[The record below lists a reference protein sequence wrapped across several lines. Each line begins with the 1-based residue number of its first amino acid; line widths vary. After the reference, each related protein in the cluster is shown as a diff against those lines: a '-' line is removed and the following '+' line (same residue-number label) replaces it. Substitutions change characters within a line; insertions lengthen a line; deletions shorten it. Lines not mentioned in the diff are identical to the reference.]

1 MINLDTKKMEYVL
14 FELVLFTDRFD
25 PEKLL
30 TNIVEFVGYVY
41 KLVVLKN
48 NHSSMRKGQAFIS
61 CEECRSRNSSLFS
74 GLCGKQLAQISQNK
88 SCTLYKKGQILFH
101 EGTRPLGVFCVN
113 KGKIKVYKIGF
124 DGKEQI
130 INIVGEGGLLGYKA
144 MLAEEPYTVSAET
157 LEDCT
162 ICFLSKANFLQSLS
176 DSTDLN
182 RSLMKQV
189 CHEMGVLTENL
200 TNQAQKTVRERL
212 AITLLKLKD
221 TYGMDYHDNGPVEI
235 NLTREDLANIVGT
248 ATETLIR
255 LLHEF
260 KADKL
265 ISSKGRKITIEDPEG
280 LVKTAN
286 LY

>member
-1 MINLDTKKMEYVL
+1 
-14 FELVLFTDRFD
+14 
-25 PEKLL
+25 
-30 TNIVEFVGYVY
+30 
-41 KLVVLKN
+41 
-48 NHSSMRKGQAFIS
+48 MRKGQAFIT
-61 CEECRSRNSSLFS
+61 CEECRSRGSSLFNV
-74 GLCGKQLAQISQNK
+74 LCGKQLAQVSQSK

-162 ICFLSKANFLQSLS
+162 ICFLSKPNFLQAMSES
-176 DSTDLN
+176 SDLN
-182 RSLMKQV
+182 KNLMKQV
-189 CHEMGVLTENL
+189 CHELGVMTENL
-200 TNQAQKTVRERL
+200 TNQAQRTVRERL

-221 TYGMDYHDNGPVEI
+221 TYGLDYHDNGPTEI

-260 KADKL
+260 KEDNL
-265 ISSKGRKITIEDPEG
+265 ITTKGRKIMINNPEG

>member
-1 MINLDTKKMEYVL
+1 
-14 FELVLFTDRFD
+14 
-25 PEKLL
+25 
-30 TNIVEFVGYVY
+30 
-41 KLVVLKN
+41 
-48 NHSSMRKGQAFIS
+48 MRKGQTFIT
-61 CEECRSRNSSLFS
+61 CEECQSRSSSLFNV
-74 GLCGKQLAQISQNK
+74 LCGKQLAQVSQNK

-130 INIVGEGGLLGYKA
+130 INIIGEGGLLGYKA
-144 MLAEEPYTVSAET
+144 MLAEEPYSVSAET

-162 ICFLSKANFLQSLS
+162 ICFLSRPNFLQSLS
-176 DSTDLN
+176 DSGDLN
-182 RSLMKQV
+182 KRILKQV
-189 CHEMGVLTENL
+189 CHEHGLLTESL
-200 TNQAQKTVRERL
+200 TNQAQRTVRERL

-221 TYGMDYHDNGPVEI
+221 TYGLDYHDNGGVEI

-260 KADKL
+260 KNDKL
-265 ISSKGRKITIEDPEG
+265 ITTKGRKIRIEDPEG
-280 LVKTAN
+280 LLKTAN

>member
-1 MINLDTKKMEYVL
+1 
-14 FELVLFTDRFD
+14 
-25 PEKLL
+25 
-30 TNIVEFVGYVY
+30 
-41 KLVVLKN
+41 
-48 NHSSMRKGQAFIS
+48 MRKGNAFIS
-61 CEECRSRNSSLFS
+61 CEECKARGSSPFS
-74 GLCGKQLAQISQNK
+74 VLCGEKLSEITQAK

-130 INIVGEGGLLGYKA
+130 INIVGEGTLLGYKA
-144 MLAEEPYTVSAET
+144 MLAEESYSVSAET

-162 ICFLSKANFLQSLS
+162 ICFLSRSNFLEALHDSSELS
-176 DSTDLN
+176 Q
-182 RSLMKQV
+182 RIMKLV
-189 CHEMGVLTENL
+189 CHEMGVMTENL
-200 TNQAQKTVRERL
+200 TNQAQRTVRERL

-221 TYGMDYHDNGPVEI
+221 TYGLDYAENGTVEI

-255 LLHEF
+255 LLQEF
-260 KADKL
+260 KQDSL
-265 ISSKGRKITIEDPEG
+265 ITTKGRKIKIENPDG
-280 LVKTAN
+280 LLKTAN